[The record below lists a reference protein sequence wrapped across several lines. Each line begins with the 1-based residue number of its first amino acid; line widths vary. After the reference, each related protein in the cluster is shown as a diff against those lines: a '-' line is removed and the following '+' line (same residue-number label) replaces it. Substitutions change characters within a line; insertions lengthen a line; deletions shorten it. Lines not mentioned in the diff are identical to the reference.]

1 MTTTKR
7 SLFSLGALPFLVAL
21 TLTPGAEARDEAPE
35 AAEGAKAEDQATTE
49 GDKGL
54 LGGIQGIVDMLTP
67 GGKKGAEDG
76 VASDV
81 KEEQL
86 RKVNELRRSASNDIA
101 RNRVDAAISHLN
113 ELISVK
119 PYDPDY
125 HLALGL
131 TYRRKGNVVE
141 AIRKYHDV
149 LDLGGDKALVAL
161 LRAEAYS
168 IQGKRDK
175 VFENLKEAAISGR
188 NIFNDV
194 RTLKP
199 LSGFQDDTE
208 FIKLALSLEKVV
220 VDVSRLK
227 DPFTNP
233 FPRENVSDS
242 DEFEDEDDI
251 VLEPEEQEELLENA
265 KRTLERVRF
274 YIKLEDES
282 KAMNAYIEL
291 QKMITRQEL
300 LTIPGIIREFRAL
313 VQKMPTVEVQ
323 IEGIRLKYY
332 YQQAQDKLRQM
343 KEVFV
348 DGDYGRVAQIHGE
361 VIRLGEEMQSTNPEY
376 QPVAARILEA
386 SNRWFLRASVHQ
398 EFETLRPH
406 IQGIIISD
414 EGRMAVLNDKVVKQG
429 EFLEDLRVVR
439 VESNKITFRYKGEEI
454 PVVFRRY

>member
-1 MTTTKR
+1 MTTTKKLLYR
-7 SLFSLGALPFLVAL
+7 RCARCLPLLIALLPVVGVLAQDA
-21 TLTPGAEARDEAPE
+21 GSPE
-35 AAEGAKAEDQATTE
+35 AVGGE

-54 LGGIQGIVDMLTP
+54 LGGIQGIVDMLAA
-67 GGKKGAEDG
+67 GGGGSTGRGGAMESESDAKK
-76 VASDV
+76 
-81 KEEQL
+81 EQL
-86 RKVNELRRSASNDIA
+86 RKVNELRRYASNSIV
-101 RNRVDAAISHLN
+101 RGRVEATINHIN

-131 TYRRKGNVVE
+131 TYRRQGNVTE
-141 AIRKYHDV
+141 ALRKYSDV

-175 VFENLKEAAISGR
+175 VFENLKESAIAGR

-199 LSGFQDDTE
+199 LAGYQNDTE
-208 FIKLALSLEKVV
+208 FIKLALSLEKVI
-220 VDVSRLK
+220 VDVNRLK

-233 FPRENVSDS
+233 FPRERITADDDFVD
-242 DEFEDEDDI
+242 DEDV
-251 VLEPEEQEELLENA
+251 VLDPEDQEDLLEEA

-274 YIKLEDES
+274 YIKLEDEG
-282 KAMNAYIEL
+282 KAMSAYIQL
-291 QKMITRQEL
+291 QKLIGRQEL
-300 LTIPGIIREFRAL
+300 LTIPGIMREFRAL
-313 VQKMPTVEVQ
+313 VQRMPSVEVQ

-332 YQQAQDKLRQM
+332 YQQAQDKLRRM

-348 DGDYGRVAQIHGE
+348 DGDYGRVAQIHNE
-361 VIRLGEEMQSTNPEY
+361 VIRLGEEMHSTNPEY
-376 QPVAARILEA
+376 QPVARRILEA
-386 SNRWFLRASVHQ
+386 SNRWYVRANVHQ
-398 EFETLRPH
+398 EFETLRPQ

-414 EGRMAVLNDKVVKQG
+414 EGRMAVLDDRVIKQG
-429 EFLEDLRVVR
+429 EFLDDLRIVR

>member
-1 MTTTKR
+1 MTTTKK
-7 SLFSLGALPFLVAL
+7 SLCSRCALLLLVAL
-21 TLTPGAEARDEAPE
+21 VLVPGVSAQEAT
-35 AAEGAKAEDQATTE
+35 DQASGE

-54 LGGIQGIVDMLTP
+54 LGGIQGIVDMLAV
-67 GGKKGAEDG
+67 GGRKGAGDPM
-76 VASDV
+76 VSASDAK
-81 KEEQL
+81 KEQM
-86 RKVNELRRSASNDIA
+86 RKVNELRRYASNSIV
-101 RNRVDAAISHLN
+101 RNRVEATINHLN

-131 TYRRKGNVVE
+131 TYRRKGNVTE
-141 AIRKYHDV
+141 ALRKYSDV

-168 IQGKRDK
+168 IQGKRAE
-175 VFENLKEAAISGR
+175 VFENLKESAIAGR
-188 NIFNDV
+188 NIFTDV

-199 LSGFQDDTE
+199 LAGYQDDTE

-220 VDVSRLK
+220 VDVTRLK

-233 FPRENVSDS
+233 FPRQNIAEND
-242 DEFEDEDDI
+242 DYEDDEDT
-251 VLEPEEQEELLENA
+251 VLEPEEQEDLLEEA

-274 YIKLEDES
+274 YIKLEDEG
-282 KAMNAYIEL
+282 KAMIAYIQL
-291 QKMITRQEL
+291 QKMIGKQEL
-300 LTIPGIIREFRAL
+300 LTIPGIMREFRAL
-313 VQKMPTVEVQ
+313 VQRMPSVEVQ

-332 YQQAQDKLRQM
+332 YQQAQDKLRRM

-348 DGDYGRVAQIHGE
+348 DGDYGRVAQIHSE
-361 VIRLGEEMQSTNPEY
+361 VIRLAEEMHSTNPEY

-386 SNRWFLRASVHQ
+386 SNRWFMRANVHQ

-414 EGRMAVLNDKVVKQG
+414 EGRMALLNDKVVKQG
-429 EFLEDLRVVR
+429 EFLDDLRIVR

>member
-1 MTTTKR
+1 MTKMKKP
-7 SLFSLGALPFLVAL
+7 SFSLCALLLATPVLV
-21 TLTPGAEARDEAPE
+21 PGVLAQDSASPSDASSEAQAESNPASGE
-35 AAEGAKAEDQATTE
+35 
-49 GDKGL
+49 GL

-67 GGKKGAEDG
+67 GKKGADPG
-76 VASDV
+76 IASVSDA
-81 KEEQL
+81 KQEQM
-86 RKVNELRRSASNDIA
+86 RKVNELRRYASNSIL
-101 RNRVDAAISHLN
+101 RNRVDAAVGHLN

-131 TYRRKGNVVE
+131 TYRRKGDVAE
-141 AIRKYHDV
+141 ALKKYHDV

-175 VFENLKEAAISGR
+175 VFENLKEAAIGGR

-199 LSGFQDDTE
+199 LSVFQDDTE
-208 FIKLALSLEKVV
+208 FIKLALSLEKVS

-233 FPRENVSDS
+233 FPRENVSEND
-242 DEFEDEDDI
+242 DYEDEDDI
-251 VLEPEEQEELLENA
+251 VLEPEEQEDLLEEA

-274 YIKLEDES
+274 YIKLEDEN
-282 KAMNAYIEL
+282 KAMNAYIQL
-291 QKMITRQEL
+291 QKMISKQEL

-313 VQKMPTVEVQ
+313 VQRMPTVEVQ

-348 DGDYGRVAQIHGE
+348 DGDYGRVARIHSE

-386 SNRWFLRASVHQ
+386 SNRWFMRANVHQ
-398 EFETLRPH
+398 EFESLRPQ

-414 EGRMAVLNDKVVKQG
+414 EGRMAVLNDKIVKQG

-439 VESNKITFRYKGEEI
+439 VEANKITFRYKGEEI